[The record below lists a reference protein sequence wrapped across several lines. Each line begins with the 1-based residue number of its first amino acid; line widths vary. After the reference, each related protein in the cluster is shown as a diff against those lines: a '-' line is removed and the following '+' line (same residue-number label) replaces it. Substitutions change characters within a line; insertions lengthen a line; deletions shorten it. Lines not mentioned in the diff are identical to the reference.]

1 LPLQIGAG
9 MDAKALDL
17 ALLAALALLCAMFA
31 WAGDSGVVGLLFFA
45 LGVVAIVGAG
55 YAQQR

>member
-1 LPLQIGAG
+1 

-17 ALLAALALLCAMFA
+17 AFLAALSLLCAIFA

-45 LGVVAIVGAG
+45 LAGVAMVGAG
-55 YAQQR
+55 SHQQR

>member
-1 LPLQIGAG
+1 
-9 MDAKALDL
+9 MHAKTLDL
-17 ALLAALALLCAMFA
+17 AFLAALSVLCAMFA